1 MKKKKLTT
9 YTILAIIALWV
20 VTTNIVMTFKHPE
33 MTQTQLFLHLP
44 QTIIL
49 NFK

>member
-1 MKKKKLTT
+1 MKKKIT
-9 YTILAIIALWV
+9 YALVAIVVLWV
-20 VTTNIVMTFKHPE
+20 VATNIVMTFKHPE